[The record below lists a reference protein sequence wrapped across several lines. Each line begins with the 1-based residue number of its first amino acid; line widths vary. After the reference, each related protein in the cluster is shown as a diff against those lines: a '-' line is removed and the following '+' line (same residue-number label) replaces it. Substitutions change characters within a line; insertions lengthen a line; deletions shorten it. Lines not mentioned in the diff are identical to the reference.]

1 MTQRE
6 STDGIKIKTKE
17 LAKAASR
24 IAELNNIIKKI
35 YEDNISGKLN
45 DELFAKFQE
54 DYGSE
59 HSSLMEKKM
68 ALEIEIEALKDKIS
82 NVQSFMELIET
93 YGEITELTA
102 DIARRLID
110 RIMVHEAYS
119 QYNDDERPKRG
130 SRKNYTQKVQILLNC
145 IGEYNPK

>member
-1 MTQRE
+1 
-6 STDGIKIKTKE
+6 
-17 LAKAASR
+17 
-24 IAELNNIIKKI
+24 
-35 YEDNISGKLN
+35 
-45 DELFAKFQE
+45 
-54 DYGSE
+54 
-59 HSSLMEKKM
+59 
-68 ALEIEIEALKDKIS
+68 KIS

-110 RIMVHEAYS
+110 RIVVHEAYS

-145 IGEYNPK
+145 IGEFNPK